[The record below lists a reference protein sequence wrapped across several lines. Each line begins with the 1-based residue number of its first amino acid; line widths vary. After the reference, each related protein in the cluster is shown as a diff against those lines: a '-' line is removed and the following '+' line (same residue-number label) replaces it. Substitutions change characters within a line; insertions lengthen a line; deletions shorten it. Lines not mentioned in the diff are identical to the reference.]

1 MKRKLLIVLG
11 SIGLLIILFFWL
23 FMRKETTESPL
34 VTEVQ
39 QGRFEVLVNTTGELQ
54 AKQSVKI
61 RGPEGLRNSSLAIRE
76 VKILDLVAEGTV
88 VDSGD
93 YIARLDKT
101 EALSKLQDIED
112 ELEKKRSE
120 YITTKLDTA
129 MELKEARNRL
139 IDLKYAVEEKEIA
152 MKQSQYEPPATQ
164 RQAKIEYEK
173 TKRELNQARE
183 NYSLKVEQAEAK
195 MSEVVI
201 DLSKQK
207 RKKKKMEE
215 MLTEFTIYAPQGGMV
230 IYKEEWS
237 GQKRKEG
244 STISP
249 WDLTVATLPDL
260 TSLISKTYVN
270 EIDISKVK
278 SGQSVR
284 VKVDAFPNREYK
296 GRVTDVA
303 NIGQELKRTGAKV
316 FEVLITLAES
326 DSILRPSMTTSNQ
339 IITAVYDNARYL
351 PMEAVFSEDSTYYV
365 YTPDRKKREVEVG
378 KANENHIVVEGL
390 ENGTEVYLSIPDN
403 ANAYSEA
410 GSN

>member
-1 MKRKLLIVLG
+1 MDR
-11 SIGLLIILFFWL
+11 
-23 FMRKETTESPL
+23 
-34 VTEVQ
+34 
-39 QGRFEVLVNTTGELQ
+39 
-54 AKQSVKI
+54 
-61 RGPEGLRNSSLAIRE
+61 
-76 VKILDLVAEGTV
+76 
-88 VDSGD
+88 
-93 YIARLDKT
+93 
-101 EALSKLQDIED
+101 
-112 ELEKKRSE
+112 
-120 YITTKLDTA
+120 
-129 MELKEARNRL
+129 
-139 IDLKYAVEEKEIA
+139 
-152 MKQSQYEPPATQ
+152 
-164 RQAKIEYEK
+164 
-173 TKRELNQARE
+173 
-183 NYSLKVEQAEAK
+183 
-195 MSEVVI
+195 
-201 DLSKQK
+201 
-207 RKKKKMEE
+207 
-215 MLTEFTIYAPQGGMV
+215 
-230 IYKEEWS
+230 
-237 GQKRKEG
+237 
-244 STISP
+244 
-249 WDLTVATLPDL
+249 
-260 TSLISKTYVN
+260 N
-270 EIDISKVK
+270 EIDIRKVK